1 MVTITYENTEEHSDE
16 RALVFCF
23 SEPRVIILS
32 MENRHT
38 HTHDPEQVKKI
49 ANKLSRSIGHLSK
62 VRSMV
67 ENNDDCSDVLIQL
80 AAVKGELN
88 KIGKDIIKQH
98 LEHCLVHAIEDGDL
112 SAVEHM
118 NDAIEKFM
126 K

>member
-1 MVTITYENTEEHSDE
+1 
-16 RALVFCF
+16 
-23 SEPRVIILS
+23 
-32 MENRHT
+32 MESKHTHT
-38 HTHDPEQVKKI
+38 HTHDPAEVKKI
-49 ANKLSRSIGHLSK
+49 ANKLSRSIGHLNK
-62 VRSMV
+62 VKTMV

>member
-1 MVTITYENTEEHSDE
+1 
-16 RALVFCF
+16 
-23 SEPRVIILS
+23 
-32 MENRHT
+32 MENRHS